1 MSRMNEMWKVVLS
14 LSLSGTVMIISI
26 FLLCRVFREKFS
38 RRWQYSIWLVAVAR
52 LLVPFSMEINVTG
65 SALAELERHAG
76 LAAGGFRSRAGRVG
90 LAGIRGSGCISTDG
104 EKV

>member
-65 SALAELERHAG
+65 SALAAG
-76 LAAGGFRSRAGRVG
+76 A
-90 LAGIRGSGCISTDG
+90 I
-104 EKV
+104 